1 MSSKPP
7 FTRSALARYRTPIM
21 VTIVV
26 GLGGFGLSAVHRL
39 LGEVHIGDVRAAFAA
54 IGARQLAAAL
64 GFTIVSYLT
73 LTLYDVLALRVI
85 GRPLPWRTAAL
96 ASFVSYT
103 ISHNL
108 GLGLI
113 TGGSARYRIYSVAGL
128 SAADIARVIAV
139 ASMTFWAGVTVLAG
153 AALVVHPGALLFG
166 GLAIP
171 VLAQRLVGSLVL
183 AATFA
188 GLAFMQRPERVLRL
202 WRWSLPLPTAPQ
214 ALAQI
219 GIAAFDLAAASAA
232 LWVLLPDPGAVPFA
246 ALFLGYALAIVVA
259 LVSHV
264 PGGIGVFES
273 VILATLPTVDRPGLF
288 AALIAYRAIYYLLPL
303 LVAAT
308 LVAVREGARWR
319 LPLGRA
325 IGTAQLFASSV
336 APVLLSAWAFIGG
349 FVLIVS
355 GALPAI
361 ADRVHSLK
369 VFVPL
374 PFIEASH
381 LAASLV
387 GTGLLLLAPPL
398 YRRLDGAFVLTR
410 ALLVAGALFS
420 LIKGFDYEEAALLA
434 TIALLLQWTRGAF
447 YRRTA
452 LTTAAFTPAWIAATG
467 VIVGLSMTI
476 GLFAFKHVDYASQL
490 WWQFSW
496 HSDASRFLRAS
507 LGTAV
512 LLVGFILTRL
522 FRPATQFAAS
532 DIMALPGGIAALRGS
547 ERTDALLALT
557 GDKQFLAT
565 TEGDA
570 FVMYQVQGHS
580 WIVMGNPV
588 GPRER
593 WSDLLWQLRERADAA
608 QGRLLLYQIS
618 ADALPLAID
627 LGLQLVKYGE
637 EARVDLGRFSLD
649 CPEAKALRY
658 ADRRAAREGAVF
670 EVIAAADML
679 ALIPE
684 LRAVSDEWL
693 AMKGQS
699 EKRFSVGAFEP
710 AYLASFD
717 CAVVR
722 HEGRVVAF
730 ANVWAT
736 DSKSDLS
743 IDLMRHAAAMPYGTM
758 DFMFVRLMQ
767 WGKAQGYRW
776 FSLGVAPLAGIEAR
790 RLSPLWA
797 RAGGFLYRHGEALY
811 GFEGLRG
818 FKDKFKP
825 VWEPRFVAGPYGVG
839 MASAM
844 IDLQTLV
851 GGGRKSA
858 ARRSRLALA
867 A

>member
-1 MSSKPP
+1 MTSDPAISP
-7 FTRSALARYRTPIM
+7 SALARYRTPIM
-21 VTIVV
+21 AAIVV
-26 GLGGFGLSAVHRL
+26 ALGGFGFAAVHRL

-54 IGARQLAAAL
+54 ISAWQLAAAL
-64 GFTIVSYLT
+64 GFTVLSYLT
-73 LTLYDVLALRVI
+73 LTLYDVMALHVV

-108 GLGLI
+108 GFGI
-113 TGGSARYRIYSVAGL
+113 FTGGSARYRIYNGAGL
-128 SAADIARVIAV
+128 SAADIARVIAT

-153 AALVVHPGALLFG
+153 VALVFHPGALMLG

-171 VLAQRLVGSLVL
+171 VLTQRLVGGLIL
-183 AATFA
+183 AATLA
-188 GLAFMQRPERVLRL
+188 GLVAMRRPGRALRL
-202 WRWSLPLPTAPQ
+202 QRWSLPLPTAPQ

-259 LVSHV
+259 LLSHV
-264 PGGIGVFES
+264 PGGLGVFEA
-273 VILATLPTVDRPGLF
+273 VILATIPDVDRPGLF
-288 AALIAYRAIYYLLPL
+288 AALIAYRALYYLLPL
-303 LVAAT
+303 LVAAA
-308 LVAVREGARWR
+308 LVAIREGARWR

-325 IGTAQLFASSV
+325 IGAAQSMAGSV
-336 APVLLSAWAFIGG
+336 APVLLSALAFVGG
-349 FVLIVS
+349 AVLLVS
-355 GALPAI
+355 GALPAVG
-361 ADRVHSLK
+361 DRVAGLK
-369 VFVPL
+369 AFVPL

-387 GTGLLLLAPPL
+387 GTGLLLLAPAL

-420 LIKGFDYEEAALLA
+420 LAKGIDYEEAALLA

-452 LTTAAFTPAWIAATG
+452 LTTAAFTPAWLAATG
-467 VIVGLSMTI
+467 LAIGLSLAI
-476 GLFAFKHVDYASQL
+476 GLFAFKHVDYDSQL

-496 HSDASRFLRAS
+496 GGDASRYLRAT
-507 LGTAV
+507 LGIAV
-512 LLVGFILTRL
+512 LLVAFLLTRL
-522 FRPATQFAAS
+522 FRPTADVATP
-532 DIMALPGGIAALRGS
+532 DTMVLPGGLAGLADA
-547 ERTDALLALT
+547 ERTDVMLAWT
-557 GDKQFLAT
+557 GDKRFLVAN
-565 TEGDA
+565 EGDA

-580 WIVMGNPV
+580 WIIMGDPV
-588 GPRER
+588 GPRAR
-593 WSDLLWQLRERADAA
+593 WADLVWQLRERADAA

-618 ADALPLAID
+618 SDSLPLAID

-649 CPEAKALRY
+649 GPEAKGLRY

-670 EVIAAADML
+670 EVVAAAHIP

-693 AMKGQS
+693 ALKGNS
-699 EKRFSVGAFEP
+699 EKRFSVGAFDP
-710 AYLASFD
+710 AYLARFD

-722 HEGRVVAF
+722 HDGRIVAF
-730 ANVWAT
+730 ANLWTTA
-736 DSKSDLS
+736 SKAELS
-743 IDLMRHAAAMPYGTM
+743 VDLMRHGAAMPYGAM
-758 DFMFVRLMQ
+758 DFLFVQLMQ
-767 WGKAQGYRW
+767 WGRTQGYGW
-776 FSLGVAPLAGIEAR
+776 FNLGVAPLAGIEAR
-790 RLSPLWA
+790 RLAPLWA

-818 FKDKFKP
+818 YKDKFAP
-825 VWEPRFVAGPYGVG
+825 VWEPRYIAGPTGVG
-839 MASAM
+839 MARAL

-851 GGGRKSA
+851 GGGPKSA
-858 ARRSRLALA
+858 ARRSALALA